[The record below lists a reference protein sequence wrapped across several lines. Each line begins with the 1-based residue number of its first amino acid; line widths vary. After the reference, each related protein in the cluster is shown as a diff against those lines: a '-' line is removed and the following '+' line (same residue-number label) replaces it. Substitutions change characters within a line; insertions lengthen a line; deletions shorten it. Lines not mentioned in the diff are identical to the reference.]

1 MISVNTLF
9 LDGKLM
15 TQNDGTND
23 GINSGN
29 KLPFDN
35 LHVLME
41 NVNTFFLKLLALNM
55 FNWYIKCY
63 RRILKTSQ
71 QYVGYSL
78 HRSVCCINSSMIMFS
93 LTSIR

>member
-29 KLPFDN
+29 KLPVAN

-41 NVNTFFLKLLALNM
+41 NVNTFFLKLLVLNM

-63 RRILKTSQ
+63 RRILETA
-71 QYVGYSL
+71 
-78 HRSVCCINSSMIMFS
+78 
-93 LTSIR
+93 